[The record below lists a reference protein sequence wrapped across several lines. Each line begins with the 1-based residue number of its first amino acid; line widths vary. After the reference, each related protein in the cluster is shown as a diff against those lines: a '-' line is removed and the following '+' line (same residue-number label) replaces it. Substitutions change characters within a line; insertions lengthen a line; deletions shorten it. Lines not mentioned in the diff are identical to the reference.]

1 MFKKNF
7 AEHLQFYT
15 FNTFT
20 SDTQVLPEY
29 LGLAGV
35 WDGAN
40 GIDPIALISKLIPSV
55 ATAQKCQCKHLA
67 MG

>member
-1 MFKKNF
+1 MILKDDKLIECTDFFCLICLRFKEIYGVEILCLENF

-29 LGLAGV
+29 LGLAGAFGV
-35 WDGAN
+35 F
-40 GIDPIALISKLIPSV
+40 
-55 ATAQKCQCKHLA
+55 
-67 MG
+67 